1 MGYNLEQIQD
11 VWNRSL
17 TAENITET
25 IMAISL
31 FDDVSKGIK
40 LMEKNRF
47 DILGL
52 RDESGRVVGYIE
64 VDGSLKG
71 SCEEHCQTFE
81 IESLVSLQTPL
92 KDCMSHIVGKK
103 RLFVLGSVGIEGI
116 ITLADL
122 HKQPVRM
129 LLFSVVSLLEM
140 TMGQLIKSYYP
151 NDLWCDKVP
160 DGRLEKAKELFDERN
175 RVGQEID
182 LGDCLQLC
190 DKCRILSTTDIWE
203 DWEFDSKSKAND
215 FFNAITELRN
225 NLAHSQEQVWS
236 DISKIID
243 LCNTAEGMIETNIN
257 TISADIWEA
266 VIDGR

>member
-1 MGYNLEQIQD
+1 MSFNLEQIQD

-17 TAENITET
+17 TAECIAES

-31 FDDVSKGIK
+31 SDDVSKGIE
-40 LMEKNRF
+40 LMKKNRF

-52 RDESGRVVGYIE
+52 KDKSGRVAGYIE
-64 VDGSLKG
+64 IDDNLEG
-71 SCEEHCQTFE
+71 SCEEHHHTFE

-92 KDCMSHIVGKK
+92 KDCMSHIAGKK
-103 RLFVLGSVGIEGI
+103 RLFVLGSVGIEGV

-140 TMGQLIKSYYP
+140 TMGQVIKKYYP
-151 NDLWCDKVP
+151 NDLWRDKLSE
-160 DGRLEKAKELFDERN
+160 GRLKIAQELYDERN

-190 DKCRILSTTDIWE
+190 DKCRILSTTAIWE
-203 DWEFDSKSKAND
+203 NWGFGSKRQAND
-215 FFNAITELRN
+215 FFSGITELRD
-225 NLAHSQEQVWS
+225 NLAHSQECLWS
-236 DISKIID
+236 DISKVIG
-243 LCNTAEGMIETNIN
+243 LCNTAEDVIETNIN
-257 TISADIWEA
+257 NI
-266 VIDGR
+266 